1 MNRILTAVQCTGDLH
16 LGNILSTIKPTI
28 ELSKNTNNEVLTFIA
43 DLHTLT
49 SIKDPKIIE
58 ENLFKAAVVWLS
70 MGLDIK
76 NTIFFRQSKI
86 KGICELTWIFNC
98 LTPYPMLANAHAF
111 KDKSNNLSDVNVGL
125 FDYPVLM
132 ASDILIYQSD
142 LVPVGKDQ
150 KQHIEITRDIAKS
163 FNNTFGEVFKLPDCL
178 INEKV
183 KIVPGIDGR
192 KMSKSYKNTIDI
204 FAEENI
210 LRKTI
215 MSITTDSKTPNEP
228 KNPEECNVF
237 NIFKSI
243 ANDDD
248 IEYLKKRYINGGIG
262 YKEVKDMLFELI
274 LSTFKKEREEYNKIK
289 NEKGH
294 IKDIFIIGEEKAQEI
309 ADETMKK
316 VKDLLLF

>member
-228 KNPEECNVF
+228 KNPDECNVF

-289 NEKGH
+289 NEKEH
-294 IKDIFIIGEEKAQEI
+294 IRDIFIVGEEKAQKI

>member
-228 KNPEECNVF
+228 KNPDECNVF
-237 NIFKSI
+237 NIYKSI
-243 ANDDD
+243 ANDSD
-248 IEYLKKRYINGGIG
+248 IEYLKKRYINGGLG

-274 LSTFKKEREEYNKIK
+274 INTFKKEREEYNKIK
-289 NEKGH
+289 NEIEY
-294 IKDIFIIGEEKAQEI
+294 IKDIFIIGEEKAQKI

-316 VKDLLLF
+316 VKNLLLI

>member
-16 LGNILSTIKPTI
+16 LGNILSVIKPTI
-28 ELSKNTNNEVLTFIA
+28 ELSKNANNEVLVFIA

-49 SIKDPKIIE
+49 SIKDTKLIE
-58 ENLFKAAVVWLS
+58 ENLYKAAIVWLS
-70 MGLDIK
+70 MGLNIK

-111 KDKSNNLSDVNVGL
+111 KDKSNNLSDVNAGL

-132 ASDILIYQSD
+132 AADILIYQSD
-142 LVPVGKDQ
+142 LVAVGKDQ
-150 KQHIEITRDIAKS
+150 KQHIEITRDIANS
-163 FNNTFGEVFKLPDCL
+163 FNNTFGKIFKLPDCL

-215 MSITTDSKTPNEP
+215 MSITTDSKTPEEP
-228 KNPEECNVF
+228 KNPDECNIF
-237 NIFKSI
+237 NIYKSI
-243 ANDDD
+243 ANDSD
-248 IEYLKKRYINGGIG
+248 IEYLKKRYINGGLG
-262 YKEVKDMLFELI
+262 YKEAKDMLFELI
-274 LSTFKKEREEYNKIK
+274 ITTFKKERDEYNKIK
-289 NEKGH
+289 NEIEY
-294 IKDIFIIGEEKAQEI
+294 IKDMFIIGEEKAQKI

-316 VKDLLLF
+316 VKNLLLI

>member
-1 MNRILTAVQCTGDLH
+1 
-16 LGNILSTIKPTI
+16 
-28 ELSKNTNNEVLTFIA
+28 
-43 DLHTLT
+43 
-49 SIKDPKIIE
+49 
-58 ENLFKAAVVWLS
+58 

-228 KNPEECNVF
+228 KNPDECNVF

-289 NEKGH
+289 NEKEH
-294 IKDIFIIGEEKAQEI
+294 IRDIFIVGEEKAQKI

>member
-289 NEKGH
+289 NEKEH
-294 IKDIFIIGEEKAQEI
+294 IRDIFIVGEEKAQKI

>member
-28 ELSKNTNNEVLTFIA
+28 ELSKNMNNEVLTFIA

-228 KNPEECNVF
+228 KNPDECNVF

-289 NEKGH
+289 NEKEH
-294 IKDIFIIGEEKAQEI
+294 IRDIFIVGEEKAQEI

-316 VKDLLLF
+316 VKDLLLS